1 MNRFNFFK
9 YTGNM
14 YKKSLEDYIT
24 KLKKIISQHLEN
36 NDLKK
41 TKEIIGYIERLRKI
55 QDQIDSIIQGYLEQF
70 PEEKLLNKKLQN
82 SVDDYIH
89 YTTEILRIIKLAKQI
104 KLYDLKSSIYNE
116 IVGYISSK
124 EISNNEKTPRL
135 LNWEV
140 SFFKSATLLLSK
152 KFIEFDESNC
162 LILTDIGEKY
172 YYEDNEIDDYNSD
185 TDENLDDLDLDEE
198 IFNELI
204 EKDKDMDLITS
215 IRSYL
220 LSNLIADG
228 ILLADEE
235 SNFYKVMF
243 YVIKELKDIDG
254 QIIESWDQIKENN
267 YYIIDSFFRDN
278 EKTGFVREKY
288 DRYNIIECIDE
299 DDARTFYAFI

>member
-1 MNRFNFFK
+1 
-9 YTGNM
+9 M